1 MNECANFYFEVSRGS
16 KECPVCTGNGY
27 HPDAQ
32 KIVRTFYQ
40 HSCEPGEVPWNNAIT
55 DDEAEALVAAGRGKI
70 DKLVTA
76 NDFNGAQNKRGLFGH
91 EAINRYIQIG
101 RAHV

>member
-55 DDEAEALVAAGRGKI
+55 DDEAEALVAAGRSEEHTSELQSLMRISYAVSCVKNTQTLDNI
-70 DKLVTA
+70 DAL
-76 NDFNGAQNKRGLFGH
+76 
-91 EAINRYIQIG
+91 
-101 RAHV
+101 